1 VKTILVV
8 DDEWAIAEV
17 LESLL
22 GDEGYRVIVASN
34 GRQGLERLTEWPL
47 DLVMLDFMMPI
58 MDGPAM
64 LAALKDNPATAEI
77 PVILMSSLPEETV
90 AERCHGYAAFLRK
103 PFRVA
108 TVLSAVEKAIR
119 EPLPGMADRFRR

>member
-22 GDEGYRVIVASN
+22 GDEGYRVIVANN
-34 GRQGLERLTEWPL
+34 GRQGLDRLAEWPP
-47 DLVMLDFMMPI
+47 DLIMLDFMMPI
-58 MDGPAM
+58 MDGPAT
-64 LAALKDNPATAEI
+64 LAALKSNPTTAEI
-77 PVILMSSLPEETV
+77 PVIMMSSLPEETV
-90 AERCHGYAAFLRK
+90 AERCQGYASFLRK

-108 TVLSAVEKAIR
+108 SVLNAIEKAIS
-119 EPLPGMADRFRR
+119 EPLPRVTDRFRR

>member
-22 GDEGYRVIVASN
+22 GDEGYRVIVANN
-34 GRQGLERLTEWPL
+34 GRQGLDRLAEWPP
-47 DLVMLDFMMPI
+47 DLIMLDFMMPI
-58 MDGPAM
+58 MDGPAT
-64 LAALKDNPATAEI
+64 LAALKSNPTTAEI
-77 PVILMSSLPEETV
+77 PVIVMSSLPEETV
-90 AERCHGYAAFLRK
+90 AERCQGYASFLRK

-108 TVLSAVEKAIR
+108 SVLNAIEKAIS
-119 EPLPGMADRFRR
+119 EPLPRVTDRFRR